1 MLLLH
6 EDLERR
12 RGEGESVS
20 EEWIRQS
27 QAAVARGVISIMPEF
42 DTLAREADWRSSDRR
57 PEAQTASTA
66 ERRRKSFEPFC
77 VTSSSRTFFCSAVP
91 AASVAATNSSNA
103 MW

>member
-27 QAAVARGVISIMPEF
+27 QAAVAREVISIMPEF
-42 DTLAREADWRSSDRR
+42 DTLAREAGL
-57 PEAQTASTA
+57 E
-66 ERRRKSFEPFC
+66 E
-77 VTSSSRTFFCSAVP
+77 
-91 AASVAATNSSNA
+91 
-103 MW
+103 

>member
-42 DTLAREADWRSSDRR
+42 DTLAREAGL
-57 PEAQTASTA
+57 E
-66 ERRRKSFEPFC
+66 E
-77 VTSSSRTFFCSAVP
+77 
-91 AASVAATNSSNA
+91 
-103 MW
+103 

>member
-6 EDLERR
+6 EDLERG

-42 DTLAREADWRSSDRR
+42 DTLAGEAGL
-57 PEAQTASTA
+57 E
-66 ERRRKSFEPFC
+66 E
-77 VTSSSRTFFCSAVP
+77 
-91 AASVAATNSSNA
+91 
-103 MW
+103 